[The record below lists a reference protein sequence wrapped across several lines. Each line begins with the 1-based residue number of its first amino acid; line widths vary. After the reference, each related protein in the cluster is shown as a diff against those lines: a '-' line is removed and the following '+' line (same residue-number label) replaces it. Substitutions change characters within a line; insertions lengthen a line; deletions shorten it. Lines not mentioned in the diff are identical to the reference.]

1 MNILEILSITR
12 DVVLILIGVFALL
25 VLILVVRVLLKL
37 NKVLDGSVGSI
48 KRSSK
53 NLEAILKLVLDALV
67 RPLIPTFTFYSGV
80 KALYP
85 AVNRYWNRKH

>member
-12 DVVLILIGVFALL
+12 DLVLILIGFFVLL
-25 VLILVVRVLLKL
+25 ILILVARVLLKL

-53 NLEAILKLVLDALV
+53 NTEKYILTT
-67 RPLIPTFTFYSGV
+67 I
-80 KALYP
+80 
-85 AVNRYWNRKH
+85 H

>member
-12 DVVLILIGVFALL
+12 DVFLILIGVFALL

-80 KALYP
+80 KEFYR
-85 AVNRYWNRKH
+85 AVTRYWNRKP

>member
-80 KALYP
+80 KAFYR
-85 AVNRYWNRKH
+85 AVNRCWNRKP

>member
-80 KALYP
+80 KAFYR
-85 AVNRYWNRKH
+85 AVNRYWNRKP

>member
-53 NLEAILKLVLDALV
+53 NLAAILKLVLDALV

-80 KALYP
+80 KAFYR
-85 AVNRYWNRKH
+85 AVNRYWNRKP

>member
-53 NLEAILKLVLDALV
+53 NLEAILKLVLDALA

-80 KALYP
+80 KAFYR
-85 AVNRYWNRKH
+85 AVNRYWNRKP

>member
-12 DVVLILIGVFALL
+12 DLVLILIGFFVLL
-25 VLILVVRVLLKL
+25 ILILVARVLLKL

-53 NLEAILKLVLDALV
+53 NLEAILKLVLNALV
-67 RPLIPTFTFYSGV
+67 RPLLPTFTFYSGV
-80 KALYP
+80 KAFYR
-85 AVNRYWNRKH
+85 AVNRYWHRKS